1 MPAGVVLG
9 EMQTWQASSWDTFN
23 RFFGK
28 STSVGS
34 LCSDGP
40 AKPRLRFP
48 DEVSVRIATN
58 FRTRNRVTVPVVTTV
73 LRIPGMN

>member
-1 MPAGVVLG
+1 
-9 EMQTWQASSWDTFN
+9 MQTWQASSWDTFN

-40 AKPRLRFP
+40 ANL
-48 DEVSVRIATN
+48 VSGFQMKSPFEIATN

>member
-40 AKPRLRFP
+40 ANLVSGFQMKSPFESRLIS
-48 DEVSVRIATN
+48 EHGN
-58 FRTRNRVTVPVVTTV
+58 
-73 LRIPGMN
+73 G